1 MIQHPRDMNDLSG
14 FFCTAQNKIIILRT
28 VIPAVK
34 TSRMR
39 DKITLCHQKMADVI
53 VAAQKIRVVIRL
65 EIRLKILASVL

>member
-1 MIQHPRDMNDLSG
+1 MNDLSG
-14 FFCTAQNKIIILRT
+14 FFCAAQNKIIILCT
-28 VIPAVK
+28 VILAVK